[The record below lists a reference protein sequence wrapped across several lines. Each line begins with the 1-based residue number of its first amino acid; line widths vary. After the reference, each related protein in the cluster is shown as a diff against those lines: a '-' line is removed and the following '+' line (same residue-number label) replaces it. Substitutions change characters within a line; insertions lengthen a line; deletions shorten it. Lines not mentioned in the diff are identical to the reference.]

1 MAERS
6 KELIE
11 VGFYLSR
18 FGFINPP
25 SGLNVK
31 NWKEAYALFYQKL
44 GEKRDVL
51 QFEHSLKNTRDG
63 FDGYFETTKREGW
76 KNENGEPAKLPNEAQ
91 DIFNKFEKLSEEDVL
106 LRVST
111 YISQKKGGHK

>member
-25 SGLNVK
+25 SGLRVK

-76 KNENGEPAKLPNEAQ
+76 KNENGEPGK
-91 DIFNKFEKLSEEDVL
+91 
-106 LRVST
+106 T
-111 YISQKKGGHK
+111 